1 MGLGLKVGQ
10 KFQESLARNL
20 QDTEDDQYLGKKES
34 FSTTTEVFGSQ
45 SRSFIKGAHTRIQA
59 PDLGALQVL
68 LTATEGEQNEKKDVC
83 ISAEIGR
90 CFSLAPAVRD
100 CACCNLL

>member
-20 QDTEDDQYLGKKES
+20 QDTEDDQYLGKKER
-34 FSTTTEVFGSQ
+34 FSTTEVFGSQ
-45 SRSFIKGAHTRIQA
+45 SRSFAKGNHPRIQA
-59 PDLGALQVL
+59 PNLGALQVL
-68 LTATEGEQNEKKDVC
+68 PIATEGEQNEKRDVC
-83 ISAEIGR
+83 RSAKTSR
-90 CFSLAPAVRD
+90 CFSLAPAARD